1 MTDVKGST
9 VLIVDD
15 SPTMR
20 GMIKRTLAEGGYRVL
35 EAANGPE
42 GLARLDGECVQA
54 ILSDVNMPGMDG
66 LTFVQRV
73 RQDARFAQT
82 PILFL
87 TTEAS
92 AEIKAAGKAAG
103 ATGWIVKPFEPE
115 QLRNV
120 IARVIRRL
128 TQPAAQPSGPADQG
142 AQSRHE

>member
-1 MTDVKGST
+1 MTDVMQPT

-20 GMIKRTLAEGGYRVL
+20 GMIQRTLTEGGYRVL

-42 GLARLDGECVQA
+42 GLARLEGERVQA

-66 LTFVQRV
+66 LTFVRRV
-73 RQDARFAQT
+73 RQDPRFAQT

-87 TTEAS
+87 TTEGT
-92 AEIKAAGKAAG
+92 AEMKAAGKAAG

-120 IARVIRRL
+120 IAMVIRRL
-128 TQPAAQPSGPADQG
+128 TQPAAQRTGPANQG
-142 AQSRHE
+142 A